1 MSRTINKVELLGRVG
16 TDPEMQYTPNGT
28 AVTKLRLA
36 TDRRRQ
42 DGEVEAD
49 WHNVVIWSKS
59 AEAVNEYIGKG
70 DRIYVAGRL
79 VNNTWEGDPST
90 GSGQAGQR
98 RYRTEIHASE
108 VVFLDSSQRQRRTA
122 GRSTAATPRTSRRR
136 SPPLPSSPLS
146 PQPHSDAS
154 LKAHHGAAPNLQG
167 AAPLLFLTENEG
179 GRHDQEED
187 PHQGRR
193 AA

>member
-1 MSRTINKVELLGRVG
+1 MARTINKVELLGRVG

-70 DRIYVAGRL
+70 DRIYVAGQL
-79 VNNTWEGDPST
+79 CGHGEVHVLAV
-90 GSGQAGQR
+90 AGHPGV
-98 RYRTEIHASE
+98 E
-108 VVFLDSSQRQRRTA
+108 
-122 GRSTAATPRTSRRR
+122 RRR
-136 SPPLPSSPLS
+136 C
-146 PQPHSDAS
+146 
-154 LKAHHGAAPNLQG
+154 
-167 AAPLLFLTENEG
+167 
-179 GRHDQEED
+179 
-187 PHQGRR
+187 
-193 AA
+193 

>member
-108 VVFLDSSQRQRRTA
+108 VVFLDSRNGNGNGGQVNDGDASDVEQ
-122 GRSTAATPRTSRRR
+122 TAAA
-136 SPPLPSSPLS
+136 SP
-146 PQPHSDAS
+146 
-154 LKAHHGAAPNLQG
+154 
-167 AAPLLFLTENEG
+167 F
-179 GRHDQEED
+179 
-187 PHQGRR
+187 
-193 AA
+193 